1 MEEETEIL
9 PRSTHRVLIHISL
22 SKEDDDGDLAYPVYI
37 HVEMEYLKWFE
48 GNYAA
53 ILDECTSC
61 ICKNFGEIEGH
72 YFEHSPNPVGRAQS
86 TANYG
91 ISPMKRIGNEK
102 MVFTFAVMRRRIDD
116 YSIVMP
122 SSSSSSG
129 APAVYRD
136 REIGPFSIY
145 SWIKP
150 KPSTSRGASAGAEKS
165 HLAASFCEYP
175 PEFALS

>member
-61 ICKNFGEIEGH
+61 ICKTL
-72 YFEHSPNPVGRAQS
+72 GRSRVITSSILRTLWAGPRALRT
-86 TANYG
+86 TA
-91 ISPMKRIGNEK
+91 S
-102 MVFTFAVMRRRIDD
+102 
-116 YSIVMP
+116 
-122 SSSSSSG
+122 
-129 APAVYRD
+129 
-136 REIGPFSIY
+136 
-145 SWIKP
+145 
-150 KPSTSRGASAGAEKS
+150 
-165 HLAASFCEYP
+165 LQ
-175 PEFALS
+175 